1 MMDKTALQARTQHIH
16 RMPGPAHDE
25 PMPPEPAD
33 SKSGSGD
40 HANPLDRLV
49 DGRYRLLAHRG
60 SGRLGAIYEARDE
73 QTSMAGAERHVAV
86 QLLDGNLIASRRFTG
101 EFERG
106 VNSLQGL
113 AHPNLIGLLDAG
125 RDDGRFFIV
134 MELQDS
140 ASLRFVLDDAG
151 KLPLEET
158 TAVVRAVGDAL
169 RYLHAKSFVHG
180 NVKPDNVLVTFD
192 YEVRLLDIVP
202 PEWPAALNGEPDQR
216 DDVYGL
222 ACLAYEMLSGR
233 HPYNAN
239 TPEEALRAGLEPAPI
254 ALLAASQWQAL
265 AAALELQPERRTPT
279 IVRFLEELGVT
290 GDEKL
295 RAIVAGGAAGTAEPV
310 SARTAA
316 GAEAPAPATDPSPAR
331 EPAPGATH
339 IPARDRAQAPRPAP
353 ARRPA
358 PLAETG
364 WSAGDIPLPQRVVRI
379 ERAQPGI
386 AGKLLALLLLVI
398 LGAIAYLFQDQ
409 LLEEGSALL
418 ASINAS
424 RTPEAPRTPAAPA
437 DAAPEPPATT
447 VTAPVEAPAI
457 ASAPIDLP
465 AAPVDSL
472 AEPIDAPVAPVEIPA
487 PATATADAPVAAD
500 ARAGGAP
507 RFVFSQPVLTVSES
521 DVAARIV
528 IRRSGNTAERAS
540 IAWWTA
546 DGSARADQD
555 FADLGRRVERFAPGE
570 TMRAVFVPLT
580 NDTVA
585 EPVKRF
591 NVYLGSADGRGTA
604 EPLSGM
610 RVDVIDDD

>member
-1 MMDKTALQARTQHIH
+1 MQARTQHIH
-16 RMPGPAHDE
+16 RMPGPAHE
-25 PMPPEPAD
+25 PMPPEPVD
-33 SKSGSGD
+33 RKSASGD
-40 HANPLDRLV
+40 NGNPLDRLIN
-49 DGRYRLLAHRG
+49 GRYRLLAHRG

-73 QTSMAGAERHVAV
+73 QTSMTGAERHVAV

-113 AHPNLIGLLDAG
+113 AHPNLVGLLDAG

-134 MELQDS
+134 MELQES

-180 NVKPDNVLVTFD
+180 NMKPENVLVTFD
-192 YEVRLLDIVP
+192 YEVRLLDVVP

-239 TPEEALRAGLEPAPI
+239 TPEEALRAGLEPAPL
-254 ALLAASQWQAL
+254 ALLAASQWRAL
-265 AAALELQPERRTPT
+265 AAALALQPERRTPT

-295 RAIVAGGAAGTAEPV
+295 RAIVAGGETGTAEPV
-310 SARTAA
+310 SAGTAA
-316 GAEAPAPATDPSPAR
+316 RVEAPAPAS
-331 EPAPGATH
+331 E
-339 IPARDRAQAPRPAP
+339 PAP

-358 PLAETG
+358 PLAETE
-364 WSAGDIPLPQRVVRI
+364 WNARDIPLPQRVVRI
-379 ERAQPGI
+379 ERARPGI

-424 RTPEAPRTPAAPA
+424 RTQEAAQTPAAPA
-437 DAAPEPPATT
+437 DAVPEPPAPT
-447 VTAPVEAPAI
+447 VTAPVEVPAI
-457 ASAPIDLP
+457 AAAPSEVP
-465 AAPVDSL
+465 AAPVDVP
-472 AEPIDAPVAPVEIPA
+472 AKPVDAPAAPVEIPA
-487 PATATADAPVAAD
+487 PATARTDAAA
-500 ARAGGAP
+500 AGPP
-507 RFVFSQPVLTVSES
+507 RFAFSQPVLTVSES

-546 DGSARADQD
+546 DGSASADQD

-585 EPVKRF
+585 EPVKGF
-591 NVYLGSADGRGTA
+591 NVYLGRTDGRGTT

-610 RVDVIDDD
+610 RVDIIDDD

>member
-1 MMDKTALQARTQHIH
+1 MDKIPLLARTQHIH
-16 RMPGPAHDE
+16 RMPEPAHE
-25 PMPPEPAD
+25 SMPPEPDD
-33 SKSGSGD
+33 SQTGSGD
-40 HANPLDRLV
+40 HANPLDRLIN
-49 DGRYRLLAHRG
+49 GRYRLLAHRG
-60 SGRLGAIYEARDE
+60 SGRLGSIYEARDE
-73 QTSMAGAERHVAV
+73 RTSMTGAERHVAI

-113 AHPNLIGLLDAG
+113 AHPNLVGLLDAG

-140 ASLRFVLDDAG
+140 ASLRFVLNDAG

-180 NVKPDNVLVTFD
+180 NVKPENVLVTFD
-192 YEVRLLDIVP
+192 YEVRLLDVVP

-222 ACLAYEMLSGR
+222 ACLAYEMLTGR

-239 TPEEALRAGLEPAPI
+239 TPVEALRAGLEPAPVD
-254 ALLAASQWQAL
+254 LLAASQWQAL
-265 AAALELQPERRTPT
+265 AAALKLQPERRTPT
-279 IVRFLEELGVT
+279 ILRFLEELGVT

-295 RAIVAGGAAGTAEPV
+295 RAIVAGGVTATDEPV
-310 SARTAA
+310 SAGTSTV
-316 GAEAPAPATDPSPAR
+316 AEAPVPATDPWPTG
-331 EPAPGATH
+331 EPAPFAPHT
-339 IPARDRAQAPRPAP
+339 PAINRAPAAQP
-353 ARRPA
+353 ALARRPA
-358 PLAETG
+358 PVAETT
-364 WSAGDIPLPQRVVRI
+364 WSAGDIPLPQRGVRV
-379 ERAQPGI
+379 ERARPGMT
-386 AGKLLALLLLVI
+386 GKLLALLLLVI
-398 LGAIAYLFQDQ
+398 LGAIGYLFQDQ

-424 RTPEAPRTPAAPA
+424 RTQEAPRTPAVPT
-437 DAAPEPPATT
+437 DAAPPVSAAVDAPIIAA
-447 VTAPVEAPAI
+447 APVEAPVI
-457 ASAPIDLP
+457 AAAPTDMP
-465 AAPVDSL
+465 AAPVDDA
-472 AEPIDAPVAPVEIPA
+472 AEPIDAPAAAAVDA
-487 PATATADAPVAAD
+487 PA
-500 ARAGGAP
+500 AGPP
-507 RFVFSQPVLTVSES
+507 RFAFSQPVLTVTES

-546 DGSARADQD
+546 DGSASADQD
-555 FADLGRRVERFAPGE
+555 FANLGRRVERFAPGE

-585 EPVKRF
+585 EPVKSF
-591 NVYLGSADGRGTA
+591 NVYLGRADGRGTA
-604 EPLSGM
+604 EPRSGM
-610 RVDVIDDD
+610 RVDIIDED